1 VGRDDAIVL
10 KDAIAIV
17 MLAAGRV
24 GHKVRASRISRV
36 IGRKE

>member
-1 VGRDDAIVL
+1 
-10 KDAIAIV
+10 

-36 IGRKE
+36 IGHKE